1 MTKNEICRYHND
13 LNKVKLPQ
21 FNEVQLNIF
30 YALIHK
36 MRHKQQGKLVTFS
49 PKEIWDMIGGTQ
61 NRTTK
66 ELLEIIVNLFEKIA
80 KMDFKRII
88 EYDNVIE
95 REIINL
101 FKVCRIKCEKNDL
114 SLAEVQLEINEHFE
128 YLLGEFLGNF
138 TEFELVELVAI
149 SGKYTKLLY
158 THLKQY
164 RATGE
169 WLVEWSDFKELLDI
183 PKNYRPC
190 DIDTFIIKP
199 AIKEL
204 TAERTLFDQK
214 RIPFKNLKCE
224 KLTQNKEPNR
234 RKLTPYWIRFTF
246 KKEDSTKLLN
256 VELNGKFWLWRDS
269 SGKELI
275 YRVDKVIKEPNK
287 VVVVCSVFD
296 KDMYSVSPYFTF
308 TFDSPNQAF
317 ETITNN
323 LWDLKTKSL
332 IQATND

>member
-21 FNEVQLNIF
+21 FNELQLNLF
-30 YALIHK
+30 YHLIHK
-36 MRHKQQGKLVTFS
+36 MRHKKQGELVEFSSDEIQKMLGQQTYRFNNA
-49 PKEIWDMIGGTQ
+49 EI
-61 NRTTK
+61 
-66 ELLEIIVNLFEKIA
+66 LEITKSLFMRLFQA
-80 KMDFKRII
+80 NFKRIYPTSEEYINIFKIMKI
-88 EYDNVIE
+88 EYDDKENT
-95 REIINL
+95 RING
-101 FKVCRIKCEKNDL
+101 IK
-114 SLAEVQLEINEHFE
+114 LETNEHFE
-128 YLLGEFLGNF
+128 YLLGELNANY
-138 TEFELVELVAI
+138 TEFELAELVAI

-169 WLVEWSDFKELLDI
+169 WLVKWGDFKELLDI

-246 KKEDSTKLLN
+246 KKEDSIKLLN

-269 SGKELI
+269 SGRELI
-275 YRVDKVIKEPNK
+275 YRVDKITKEPNR
-287 VVVVCSVFD
+287 VVVICSVFD

-308 TFDSPNQAF
+308 TFDSLNEAF

-323 LWDLKTKSL
+323 LWNSQK
-332 IQATND
+332 NH